1 MGYRDMRLIILACF
15 LLFVRQATAA
25 AQAFDNAQLCP
36 QSLVSTGDLGRVW
49 QVMAKAQR
57 GEKVT
62 VAVIGG
68 SITQGAKASKPELR
82 YGNLVA
88 AWWRQA
94 FPKAQVEFVNAG
106 IGATGS
112 NFGALRAARDLLS
125 HSPDFVVVEYGVND
139 GNTQAAAE
147 TLEGLIRQIL
157 KQPNQPA
164 VVQLFMMH
172 QGGGN
177 AQEWHGKV
185 GAHYRLPIVSYRDAL
200 WPEIQAG
207 HLAWDAVMAD
217 EVHPNDF
224 GHACAAE
231 TVTHL
236 LEVARA
242 SCPRLSATGGTP
254 VPRIQPLPAP
264 LFSDLYERTALFE
277 APDLKPDSNA
287 GWTFDAKWKTW
298 RSDKPGSVITF
309 EIDGTALFSMHL
321 VVKRAMGKASVQVDG
336 GKPAVFDGWFNQT
349 WGGYRNTNLLA
360 KDLKPGKHTVRVEL
374 LEEKNPGSDGHEF
387 VLYGLGAAGVSL
399 K

>member
-1 MGYRDMRLIILACF
+1 MRLLILACV
-15 LLFVRQATAA
+15 LLFCQLSVTT
-25 AQAFDNAQLCP
+25 AQAFDSAARFP
-36 QSLVSTGDLGRVW
+36 QSLVSTGDLSRIW
-49 QVMAKAQR
+49 QVMAKAER

-82 YGNLVA
+82 YGSLVA

-112 NFGALRAARDLLS
+112 NFGALRARRDLLS

-139 GNTQAAAE
+139 GNTPAAAE
-147 TLEGLIRQIL
+147 TLEGLVRQIL
-157 KQPNQPA
+157 KQPNRPA
-164 VVQLFMMH
+164 AVQLFMMH

-185 GAHYRLPIVSYRDAL
+185 GRHYSLPIVSYRDAL

-207 HLAWDAVMAD
+207 RIAWNEVMAD
-217 EVHPNDF
+217 EVHPNDR

-231 TVTHL
+231 YVNHL
-236 LEVARA
+236 LDVAW
-242 SCPRLSATGGTP
+242 ATRPWKDAGKSP
-254 VPRIQPLPAP
+254 VPPAKPLPAP
-264 LFSDLYERTALFE
+264 LFSDLFEFTSLFE
-277 APDLKPDSNA
+277 APELKPVSNA
-287 GWTFDAKWKTW
+287 GWTLDEKWKTW
-298 RSDKPGSVITF
+298 RADKPGSAIAF
-309 EIDGTALFSMHL
+309 EIDGTAIFSMHL
-321 VVKRAMGKASVQVDG
+321 VVKRGMGKASIQVDG

-349 WGGYRNTNLLA
+349 WGGYRCTSLLA
-360 KDLKPGKHTVRVEL
+360 RDLKPGKHTVRIEL

-387 VLYGLGAAGVSL
+387 VLYGLGAAGVSQP
-399 K
+399 